1 MHYIPTTYSVLLQQL
16 NWRTLNPIETP
27 TKDSFS
33 TAQKFQGEDCP
44 VGTKT
49 AGRHFFLPWTP
60 LQIVFLLVNFWLG
73 IQAASTK
80 IGELFPQVVEIQG
93 VSKRI
98 GLLDIPF
105 FFFYFNYSNDDHL
118 TLIEKPSEQSI
129 SFCQNRLFL
138 IGEN

>member
-27 TKDSFS
+27 TEDSFS

-49 AGRHFFLPWTP
+49 AGRHFFLPCSP

-80 IGELFPQVVEIQG
+80 IELFPQVVEIQG
-93 VSKRI
+93 VSKRMV
-98 GLLDIPF
+98 LLYIP

-118 TLIEKPSEQSI
+118 TLTEKPSEQSI
-129 SFCQNRLFL
+129 SFCQNILFL